1 MRACKILF
9 ALVLV
14 TLILSPVSFD
24 RGPAGPGTGA
34 LPWAESMAA
43 SGKTV
48 VERAAGQGDPDTAGV
63 EDGSLSSHLAPQEVR
78 QLLTIHNQ
86 ARAHVGVAPLVWSDG
101 LATYAQKWAD
111 HLASTSR
118 RMEHR
123 PHSGTWKQEHG
134 ENLFMG
140 TAGYYGVADAAAAWE
155 RERSAYD
162 GRIIDGSNLYACGHY
177 TQLVWRN
184 SKRIG
189 CAKVECAGNVI
200 IVCNYDP
207 PGNVLGQT
215 PY

>member
-1 MRACKILF
+1 MKTCQILF
-9 ALVLV
+9 AA
-14 TLILSPVSFD
+14 TLIVFILGPISLD
-24 RGPAGPGTGA
+24 RGPGRPT
-34 LPWAESMAA
+34 LWWAESQAA
-43 SGKTV
+43 SGKTALRRSNS
-48 VERAAGQGDPDTAGV
+48 RAAGSVG
-63 EDGSLSSHLAPQEVR
+63 SHLTPQEVR
-78 QLLTIHNQ
+78 QLLTSHNK
-86 ARAHVGVAPLVWSDG
+86 ARARVGLAPLMWSEG
-101 LATYAQKWAD
+101 LATYAREWAD

-123 PHSGTWKQEHG
+123 PHSGMWKQVHG

-155 RERSAYD
+155 RERPAYD

>member
-63 EDGSLSSHLAPQEVR
+63 DDVSLSSHLAPQEVR

-155 RERSAYD
+155 RERPAYD